1 MAKLLKIGVL
11 AGMFLILISSVNANR
26 EPVGKITFPLNRVF
40 VLSAGSSELQ
50 MAHFNMDIFPGDK
63 IETKKE
69 SRCEITLKNGDVI
82 RIDENSI
89 YTLEDVEITEKTV
102 KAESFLSLGKLWST
116 VQKVFS
122 KDDYY
127 KVKSP
132 SAVIAVRGTI
142 YRLNV
147 NPDSTTQLRVYDGAV
162 EVTPAPRSTGMNVP
176 PEKPG
181 QPLQV
186 GPPRDVPGPT
196 DVAGPRDVSLKEW
209 LEIIKAQQQIII
221 HPDGTYQKSDFDM
234 EEDAKSDWVQWNK
247 KRDELLNR

>member
-11 AGMFLILISSVNANR
+11 AGMFLILISSVRANR

-40 VLSAGSSELQ
+40 VLSAGSSELK

-89 YTLEDVEITEKTV
+89 YTLEDVKITEKTV

-162 EVTPAPRSTGMNVP
+162 EVQPAPRSTGMNVP
-176 PEKPG
+176 PPKPG
-181 QPLQV
+181 QPGQV

-196 DVAGPRDVSLKEW
+196 DVAGPQDVSMEEW
-209 LEIIKAQQQIII
+209 LEIIKAQQQITIR
-221 HPDGTYQKSDFDM
+221 PDGTYQKSEFDM

-247 KRDELLNR
+247 KRDKLLNR